1 MADFKAQRLSSDIQR
16 IIGGKLRDLKDPRIV
31 AEKLTVVRVDV
42 SRYRSVAK
50 VYVSSFDGMSA
61 AKEAVKGLESASG
74 LLRREIMH
82 VLGIRKAPE
91 LRFVADD
98 SAEYSA
104 HISKMLK
111 DLNLP
116 QDDGADITEEEGD
129 ED

>member
-1 MADFKAQRLSSDIQR
+1 MPDYKSARLAADIQR
-16 IIGGKLRDLKDPRIV
+16 IVGGKLRDLKDPRID
-31 AEKLTVVRVDV
+31 AERLTVVRVDV
-42 SRYRSVAK
+42 SRDRSVARI
-50 VYVSSFDGMSA
+50 YVSSLGGMSA

-74 LLRREIMH
+74 LLRHEIVA

-91 LRFVADD
+91 LRFVPDD

-116 QDDGADITEEEGD
+116 ADGEEKNE
-129 ED
+129 

>member
-1 MADFKAQRLSSDIQR
+1 MPDYKSARLAADIQR
-16 IIGGKLRDLKDPRIV
+16 IVGGKLRDLKDPRID
-31 AEKLTVVRVDV
+31 AERLTVVRVDV
-42 SRYRSVAK
+42 SRDRSVARI
-50 VYVSSFDGMSA
+50 YVSSLGGMSA

-74 LLRREIMH
+74 LLRHEIVA

-91 LRFVADD
+91 LRFVPDD

-116 QDDGADITEEEGD
+116 ADGEEKNEL
-129 ED
+129 E

>member
-1 MADFKAQRLSSDIQR
+1 MADFKAARLSSDIQR
-16 IIGGKLRDLKDPRIV
+16 IIGGKLRDLKDPRIT
-31 AEKLTVVRVDV
+31 AERLTVVRVDV
-42 SRYRSVAK
+42 SRDRSVAR
-50 VYVSSFDGMSA
+50 VYVSSLDGMSA

-74 LLRREIMH
+74 LLRHEIVA

-116 QDDGADITEEEGD
+116 EDDKA
-129 ED
+129 EDDSNED

>member
-1 MADFKAQRLSSDIQR
+1 MADFKAARLSSDIQR
-16 IIGGKLRDLKDPRIV
+16 IIGGKMRDLKDPRIV
-31 AEKLTVVRVDV
+31 SERLTVVRVDV
-42 SRYRSVAK
+42 SRDRSVAR
-50 VYVSSFDGMSA
+50 VYVSSLDGMDA

-74 LLRREIMH
+74 LLRHEIVA

-91 LRFVADD
+91 LRFVPDD

-116 QDDGADITEEEGD
+116 KDSEGD
-129 ED
+129 EDEN

>member
-1 MADFKAQRLSSDIQR
+1 MADFKAARLSSDIQR
-16 IIGGKLRDLKDPRIV
+16 IIGGKMRDLKDPRIK
-31 AEKLTVVRVDV
+31 AERLTVVRVDV
-42 SRYRSVAK
+42 SRDRSVAR
-50 VYVSSFDGMSA
+50 VYVSSLDGMDA

-74 LLRREIMH
+74 LLRREIVA

-91 LRFVADD
+91 LRFVPDD

-116 QDDGADITEEEGD
+116 DDSEEESD

>member
-1 MADFKAQRLSSDIQR
+1 MADFKAARLSSDIQR
-16 IIGGKLRDLKDPRIV
+16 IIGGKMRDLKDPRIR
-31 AEKLTVVRVDV
+31 AERLTVVRVDV
-42 SRYRSVAK
+42 SRDRSVAK
-50 VYVSSFDGMSA
+50 VYVSSLDGMDA

-74 LLRREIMH
+74 LLRREIVA

-91 LRFVADD
+91 LRFVPDD

-116 QDDGADITEEEGD
+116 DDSEEESD

>member
-1 MADFKAQRLSSDIQR
+1 MPDYKSARLSSDIQR
-16 IIGGKLRDLKDPRIV
+16 VISGKLRDLKDPRIT
-31 AEKLTVVRVDV
+31 AERLTVVRVDV
-42 SRYRSVAK
+42 SRDRSVAK
-50 VYVSSFDGMSA
+50 VYVSSLDGMSG

-74 LLRREIMH
+74 FLRREIVA

-91 LRFVADD
+91 LRFVPDD

-116 QDDGADITEEEGD
+116 ENDETEED
-129 ED
+129 SNED

>member
-1 MADFKAQRLSSDIQR
+1 MADFKAARLSSDIQR
-16 IIGGKLRDLKDPRIV
+16 IVGGKMRDLKDPRIK
-31 AEKLTVVRVDV
+31 AERLTVVRVDV
-42 SRYRSVAK
+42 SRDRSVAR
-50 VYVSSFDGMSA
+50 VYVSSLDGMDA

-74 LLRREIMH
+74 LLRREIVA

-91 LRFVADD
+91 LRFVPDD

-116 QDDGADITEEEGD
+116 EDTEEVGD